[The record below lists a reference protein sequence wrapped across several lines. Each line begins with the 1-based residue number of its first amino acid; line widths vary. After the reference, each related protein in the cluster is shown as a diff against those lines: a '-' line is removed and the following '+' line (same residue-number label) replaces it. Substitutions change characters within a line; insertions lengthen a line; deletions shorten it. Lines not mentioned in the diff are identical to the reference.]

1 MVSAVDGQRLYFAL
15 WPDVA
20 LRHTLYKETRH
31 AVRASGGQPVPAEN
45 FHITLAFLGH
55 LDSKG
60 AAAARA
66 AADAT
71 QGEPFDLV
79 LDRPGYWPDAR
90 VVWLAPASVPEA
102 GNRFAAELRQ
112 ALRARGVAVD
122 FRPFLPH
129 VTLARK
135 VSKPGNLGGVSPIRW
150 RVHEFV
156 LVHSLVARHGSE
168 YRPLVSWPLRTPAA
182 APAEL

>member
-1 MVSAVDGQRLYFAL
+1 MASAADSQRLFFAL
-15 WPDVA
+15 WPDDA

-31 AVRASGGQPVPAEN
+31 AVRASGGKPVPAEN

-55 LDSKG
+55 LDADG

-71 QGEPFDLV
+71 QVEPFDLV
-79 LDRPGYWPDAR
+79 FDRPGFWPDAR
-90 VVWLAPASVPEA
+90 VVWLAPASVPET
-102 GNRFAAELRQ
+102 GSRFAAKLRQ
-112 ALRARGVAVD
+112 ALRTHGVAVD

-135 VSKPGNLGGVSPIRW
+135 VSKPGNLGTVRPIRW
-150 RVHEFV
+150 PVREFV
-156 LVHSLVARHGSE
+156 LVHSLSGRHGSE
-168 YRPLVSWPLRTPAA
+168 YRPLVSWPLRAPAA
-182 APAEL
+182 AAAEL

>member
-1 MVSAVDGQRLYFAL
+1 MASAADGQRLFFAL
-15 WPDVA
+15 WPDAA
-20 LRHTLYKETRH
+20 LRHTLYKETRR
-31 AVRASGGQPVPAEN
+31 AVRVSGGKPVPAEN

-55 LDSKG
+55 LDPEG

-66 AADAT
+66 AADSI

-79 LDRPGYWPDAR
+79 LDRPGFWPEAR

-102 GNRFAAELRQ
+102 GNRFAADLRQ

-122 FRPFLPH
+122 LRPFLPH

-135 VSKPGNLGGVSPIRW
+135 VSKPGNLGTVRPIRW

-156 LVHSLVARHGSE
+156 LIHSIAERHGSE
-168 YRPLVSWPLRTPAA
+168 YRPLVSWPLHTPAA
-182 APAEL
+182 AVAEL